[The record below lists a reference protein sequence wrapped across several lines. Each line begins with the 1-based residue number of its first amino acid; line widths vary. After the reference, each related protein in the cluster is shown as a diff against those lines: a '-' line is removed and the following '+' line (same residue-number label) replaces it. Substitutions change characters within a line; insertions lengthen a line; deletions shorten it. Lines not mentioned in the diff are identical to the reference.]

1 MAPRV
6 DFGSKFPRTFFD
18 SNILVYADDPRDT
31 VKQEIALRLIE
42 DHLNSQAGVVSLQVL
57 QEYFVTVTRKHKLD
71 AGLVKRKIEIY
82 ANFHVVEPKT
92 GDVLAAIDLHRLH
105 GFSYWDAL
113 VIRCASQSGCR
124 VLLTEDLQH
133 GCVIDGV
140 EIVNPFL

>member
-6 DFGSKFPRTFFD
+6 DFGSNFPRAFFD

-31 VKQEIALRLIE
+31 AKQEIALRLIE
-42 DHLNSQAGVVSLQVL
+42 DYLNNQAGVLSLQVL

-82 ANFHVVEPKT
+82 ANFHVVEPKI

-105 GFSYWDAL
+105 GFSYWDSLILHGA
-113 VIRCASQSGCR
+113 RKAGCR
-124 VLLTEDLQH
+124 VLLSEDMQH
-133 GCVIDGV
+133 GRVVDGV